1 MSFAALRHVL
11 FALFLGVAT
20 TAVSAG
26 ATAAYAQTGAI
37 LTIAGNVENP
47 NRGALEPFADALL
60 NSLDLNF
67 DRARTFDRDALVDI
81 GMSKIVTKYPGSDR
95 TIEVEGPLLRDVLA
109 KAGASG
115 NTVTVTALDGY
126 AVDLPMSDIARWS
139 VILALKSGGEWLD
152 IGGRGPSWIVYP
164 QDDYPELA
172 ERDDSNWVWSV
183 FYIRV
188 Q

>member
-152 IGGRGPSWIVYP
+152 IGGRGPS
-164 QDDYPELA
+164 A
-172 ERDDSNWVWSV
+172 R
-183 FYIRV
+183 R
-188 Q
+188 